1 MMKPKQ
7 LVDEITRLIRYCV
20 WGQMIGYI
28 SFGLSLAIEDAP
40 DIFARAN
47 PWELVWPVLLLV
59 AMHLFRL
66 DSIIA
71 RLTPT
76 WFIIVTVLSISLGTL
91 VASGVGVRNVFGIPD
106 LLMTDGWRYSQ
117 SSTLIT
123 LSIFVLSMI
132 VSVYLSI
139 RIYQMRDEIKTHTPN
154 SNK

>member
-1 MMKPKQ
+1 M
-7 LVDEITRLIRYCV
+7 RY
-20 WGQMIGYI
+20 Q
-28 SFGLSLAIEDAP
+28 AP

-47 PWELVWPVLLLV
+47 PWEFVWPVLLLV

-91 VASGVGVRNVFGIPD
+91 VAGGVGVRNAFGIPD
-106 LLMTDGWRYSQ
+106 VLMTDGWRYTQ
-117 SSTLIT
+117 FSTLTT

-132 VSVYLSI
+132 VSIYLTI
-139 RIYQMRDEIKTHTPN
+139 RIYQMRDEIEAHTPN
-154 SNK
+154 SNN